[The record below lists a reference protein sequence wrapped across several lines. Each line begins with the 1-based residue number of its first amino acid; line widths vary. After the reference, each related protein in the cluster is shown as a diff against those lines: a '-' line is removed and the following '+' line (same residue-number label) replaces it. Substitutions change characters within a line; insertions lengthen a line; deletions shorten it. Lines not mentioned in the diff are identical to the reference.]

1 MLPTSSP
8 PNCAIDS
15 SARTAGDNR
24 SVSSWHK
31 DPYENLYAVV
41 RGTKVFL
48 LLPPVEAYRL
58 HVQRFPV
65 HEYAEAGGGLVLL
78 PKDPPESVPWS
89 PVDPCPPPEQL
100 ARAAREFPLFFDPA
114 MPQPLK
120 VILKEGEVLYLPSL
134 WQHHVRQ
141 ESSRPGEPVI
151 AVNVWFDMA
160 MDCKF
165 AYAKAFEDLAAYCVG
180 QESVVKTLQAC

>member
-1 MLPTSSP
+1 MLSTSSP
-8 PNCAIDS
+8 HNIASDKCIC
-15 SARTAGDNR
+15 TAGDER

-31 DPYENLYAVV
+31 DPYENLYAMI
-41 RGTKVFL
+41 RGTKTFL
-48 LLPPVEAYRL
+48 LLPPAEAFRL

-65 HEYAEAGGGLVLL
+65 HQYADACGGLVLL
-78 PKDPPESVPWS
+78 PKDPPESIPWS

-100 ARAAREFPLFFDPA
+100 AQAAREYPLFHDPM

-120 VILKEGEVLYLPSL
+120 VVLRKGEVLFLPSL

-141 ESSRPGEPVI
+141 EGSRPGEPVI
-151 AVNVWFDMA
+151 AVNMWFDMA

-165 AYAKAFEDLAAYCVG
+165 AYAKAFEDLAAYCMG
-180 QESVVKTLQAC
+180 QQNV

>member
-1 MLPTSSP
+1 MLCNSTSM
-8 PNCAIDS
+8 CAADNSICC
-15 SARTAGDNR
+15 AGDER

-41 RGTKVFL
+41 RGTKTFL
-48 LLPPVEAYRL
+48 LLPPCEAYRL

-65 HEYAEAGGGLVLL
+65 HQYAEAGGGVVLR
-78 PKDPPESVPWS
+78 PKDPPESIPWS

-100 ARAAREFPLFFDPA
+100 AQAARDYPCFFDPA
-114 MPQPLK
+114 MPPPLQ
-120 VILKEGEVLYLPSL
+120 VSLKETEVLYLPSL

-141 ESSRPGEPVI
+141 ESSVPGEPVI
-151 AVNVWFDMA
+151 AVNLWFDMA

-165 AYAKAFEDLAAYCVG
+165 AYAKAFEDLAACCMV
-180 QESVVKTLQAC
+180 QEGN